1 MKRIDLNAI
10 LKIIDIKNILAILLI
25 IMLYFSANILYL
37 SKNSDK
43 NKLASEEI
51 LKLQEETKSQKQL
64 VDEITANGNDSIQ
77 TLLGKL
83 AAYETVLPKEKMDTL
98 ELELLLRKIA
108 GAELE
113 IGSITRNSDL
123 SSTSDNT
130 KAKFEIFTVTGVA
143 SLGILEQFLNV
154 ISFTSNS
161 DGTVIMSVE
170 TLSANIIRP
179 KNSSS
184 SDLYDLQSSPNID
197 FEVNLR
203 VWYNSEKGI
212 LTEAAEKAALDAIAE
227 QDSKIDEEKT
237 TSESETVTNN

>member
-1 MKRIDLNAI
+1 MKRIDLNAL
-10 LKIIDIKNILAILLI
+10 LKIIDIKNILAIILLI
-25 IMLYFSANILYL
+25 ILYFSTNILYL
-37 SKNSDK
+37 SKSSEK
-43 NKLASEEI
+43 NNVASEELI
-51 LKLQEETKSQKQL
+51 KIQEETKEQKKL

-113 IGSITRNSDL
+113 ISSITRNSDL
-123 SSTSDNT
+123 SITTDKTN
-130 KAKFEIFTVTGVA
+130 AKYEIFTVSGVA

-170 TLSANIIRP
+170 TLSANIVRP

-212 LTEAAEKAALDAIAE
+212 LTEAAEKAALNAIAE
-227 QDSKIDEEKT
+227 QDKTNKEES
-237 TSESETVTNN
+237 TSE

>member
-51 LKLQEETKSQKQL
+51 LKLQEETKNQKQL

-123 SSTSDNT
+123 YSTSDNT

-170 TLSANIIRP
+170 SLSANIIRP

>member
-1 MKRIDLNAI
+1 MGLLQMKRIDLNAL
-10 LKIIDIKNILAILLI
+10 LKIIDIKNILAIILLI
-25 IMLYFSANILYL
+25 ILYFSTNILYL
-37 SKNSDK
+37 SKNSEK
-43 NKLASEEI
+43 NNVASEELI
-51 LKLQEETKSQKQL
+51 KIQEETKEQKKL

-113 IGSITRNSDL
+113 ISSITRNSDL
-123 SSTSDNT
+123 SITTDKTN
-130 KAKFEIFTVTGVA
+130 AKYEIFTVNGVA

-161 DGTVIMSVE
+161 DGTVMMSVE
-170 TLSANIIRP
+170 TLSANIVRP

-212 LTEAAEKAALDAIAE
+212 LTEAAEKAALNAIAE
-227 QDSKIDEEKT
+227 QDKTNEEES
-237 TSESETVTNN
+237 TSE

>member
-51 LKLQEETKSQKQL
+51 LKLQEETKNQKQL

-83 AAYETVLPKEKMDTL
+83 VAYETVLPKEKMDTL

-170 TLSANIIRP
+170 SLSANIIRP

>member
-25 IMLYFSANILYL
+25 IILYFSVNILYL

-51 LKLQEETKSQKQL
+51 IKLQEETKNQKKL

-113 IGSITRNSDL
+113 ISSITRNSDL
-123 SSTSDNT
+123 SNTSDNT